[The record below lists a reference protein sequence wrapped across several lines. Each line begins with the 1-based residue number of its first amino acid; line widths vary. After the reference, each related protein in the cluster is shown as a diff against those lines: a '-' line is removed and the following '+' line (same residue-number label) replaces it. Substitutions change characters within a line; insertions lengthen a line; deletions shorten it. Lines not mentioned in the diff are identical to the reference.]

1 VETTASVKRD
11 GKRLAVLLAVVSAG
25 RQSFGN
31 IMEFIMMA
39 TSSNFGNV
47 FSMAGATLFLP
58 FLPLLP
64 VQICST
70 TCSTT

>member
-1 VETTASVKRD
+1 METTASVKRD

-31 IMEFIMMA
+31 
-39 TSSNFGNV
+39 V

-64 VQICST
+64 IQICST